1 MEESSTPVF
10 APDHTHTHGD
20 CTVVPLR
27 GEIDLLTAP
36 DLTRFLDSLTAGRHP
51 DLLIDLRQVEFLDG
65 SGITTL
71 VRARSRAVAREG
83 RVRLLC
89 THPPLLRVLRL
100 PELRLDFDVLE
111 HMPAPEPAT

>member
-1 MEESSTPVF
+1 MSSTPVF

-36 DLTRFLDSLTAGRHP
+36 GLSRFLDALTAGLHP

-65 SGITTL
+65 SGISTL

-83 RVRLLC
+83 RLRLVC

-100 PELRLDFDVLE
+100 PALQLGFDVLQDL
-111 HMPAPEPAT
+111 PAPEAAA